1 MNKKKAKGASRS
13 KKKTLKIK
21 DLTMGRRAGK
31 VKGGMTSTS
40 TTQSLSN
47 VLKPSSSWIVPCV

>member
-31 VKGGMTSTS
+31 VKGGMT
-40 TTQSLSN
+40 TTTHS
-47 VLKPSSSWIVPCV
+47 PSFVSRPLSSWIVPCV